1 MSGFGTR
8 FRLAGEFWKMSSGQG
23 GDRLAMALETEAG
36 LQFVGDEL
44 EIGWLRAASRA
55 NGRRLRAWR

>member
-1 MSGFGTR
+1 MGSG
-8 FRLAGEFWKMSSGQG
+8 KG

-44 EIGWLRAASRA
+44 EIGWLPAASRA